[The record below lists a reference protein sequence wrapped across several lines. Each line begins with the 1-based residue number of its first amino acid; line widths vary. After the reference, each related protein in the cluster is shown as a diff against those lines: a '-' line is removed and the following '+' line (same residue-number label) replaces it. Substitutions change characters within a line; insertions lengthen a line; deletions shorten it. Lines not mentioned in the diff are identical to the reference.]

1 MRSIALKS
9 VDNHS
14 LFRSPP
20 ATSFGRRSFEQ
31 VAAQL
36 QGVHFSRCWT
46 HWWNV
51 STSKA
56 NHVPPGD
63 EDQVDPLAQYTS
75 PTICPTSSKPLAPEG
90 YERAEIMAVS
100 SPTKK
105 KYQYLLPKRV
115 SVFLSA
121 LQPRSRVLKMLI
133 LPLPCASASREGS
146 KSGGQPLGPR
156 AFNKARH
163 MVLVIICALQ

>member
-1 MRSIALKS
+1 MTSIALKS

-14 LFRSPP
+14 LFSSPP

-90 YERAEIMAVS
+90 YERAVS
-100 SPTKK
+100 GCFRP
-105 KYQYLLPKRV
+105 YPKNT
-115 SVFLSA
+115 STFCPNMFLSLA
-121 LQPRSRVLKMLI
+121 SKWWWHFVNWSILI
-133 LPLPCASASREGS
+133 YIFSQLCIQGQGFQCSSYPFHAPLL
-146 KSGGQPLGPR
+146 LG
-156 AFNKARH
+156 KAPSQVDNH
-163 MVLVIICALQ
+163 

>member
-105 KYQYLLPKRV
+105 NTSTFCPN
-115 SVFLSA
+115 VFLSFSQLCSQGQGFSKCSSYPFHA
-121 LQPRSRVLKMLI
+121 
-133 LPLPCASASREGS
+133 PLL
-146 KSGGQPLGPR
+146 LG
-156 AFNKARH
+156 KAPSQVDNH
-163 MVLVIICALQ
+163 